1 MTKKI
6 FTIQITPIKAPFM
19 RCRQDAVPT
28 VCKKYVAGKVEYHE
42 FRWNN
47 PKAGRNIM
55 WKDNADTIEER
66 EQYKQQFA
74 DRVQRAFDK
83 ANIRFFKHYN
93 GIKFEDEIVRVYA
106 PYPDLAPN
114 ATITVYSQRVHE
126 YNEHRDFLRD
136 IVSKMNNQYNTLMCV
151 LQQGKYDLAKGS
163 LYKLNK
169 YMFDLQS
176 MCRPDHHEV
185 VFKGKV
191 NPLTANLR

>member
-1 MTKKI
+1 MTKI
-6 FTIQITPIKAPFM
+6 FTIQITPIRAPYM
-19 RCRQDAVPT
+19 RCKQVAVPT
-28 VCKKYVAGKVEYHE
+28 VCKKYVNGKVEYHE

-55 WKDNADTIEER
+55 WKDTTESEEER
-66 EQYKQQFA
+66 QQYAPQFA
-74 DRVQRAFDK
+74 QRVQRAYDK
-83 ANIRFFKHYN
+83 AVTRFYTHYK
-93 GIKFEDEIVRVYA
+93 GLKFEDEIVRVYA

-126 YNEHRDFLRD
+126 YKAHQRFLED
-136 IVSKMNNQYNTLMCV
+136 IVSKMNIQFNTLMSL
-151 LQQGKYDLAKGS
+151 LQRGQWDRSKDS

-176 MCRPDHHEV
+176 MCRPDHHV
-185 VFKGKV
+185 VEFKGKN

>member
-1 MTKKI
+1 MKK
-6 FTIQITPIKAPFM
+6 FTIQIAPIRAPYMREKMTP
-19 RCRQDAVPT
+19 VPT
-28 VCKKYVAGKVEYHE
+28 VCKKYVNGKVEYHE

-55 WKDNADTIEER
+55 WKDTPESEAER
-66 EQYKQQFA
+66 EQYKENFA
-74 DRVQRAFDK
+74 RRVQRAYDK
-83 ANIRFFKHYN
+83 ANARFFTHYN

-126 YNEHRDFLRD
+126 YNAHRDFLRD
-136 IVSKMNNQYNTLMCV
+136 IVSKMNIQFNTLMSV

-176 MCRPDHHEV
+176 MCRPEHHEV
-185 VFKGKV
+185 VFKGKN

>member
-1 MTKKI
+1 MSRT
-6 FTIQITPIKAPFM
+6 FTIQIAPIRAPYM
-19 RCRQDAVPT
+19 RCKQNAVNT

-55 WKDNADTIEER
+55 WKDTPESEEER
-66 EQYKQQFA
+66 EQYKENFA
-74 DRVQRAFDK
+74 RRVQRAYDK
-83 ANIRFFKHYN
+83 AVIRFHTHYK

-114 ATITVYSQRVHE
+114 ATVTVYSQRVHDYE
-126 YNEHRDFLRD
+126 GHKAFLGN
-136 IVSKMNNQYNTLMCV
+136 IKSKMKIQFNTLMSV

-169 YMFDLQS
+169 YLFDLQS
-176 MCRPDHHEV
+176 MCRPEHHEV

>member
-1 MTKKI
+1 MTKI
-6 FTIQITPIKAPFM
+6 FTIQIAPVRAPYM
-19 RCRQDAVPT
+19 RCKQDAVPT
-28 VCKKYVAGKVEYHE
+28 VCKKYVAGKVVYHE

-55 WKDNADTIEER
+55 WKDNVDSEQER

-83 ANIRFFKHYN
+83 AVIRFHTHYK

-114 ATITVYSQRVHE
+114 ATITVYSQRV
-126 YNEHRDFLRD
+126 
-136 IVSKMNNQYNTLMCV
+136 
-151 LQQGKYDLAKGS
+151 
-163 LYKLNK
+163 YKLNK

-176 MCRPDHHEV
+176 MCRPEHHV
-185 VFKGKV
+185 VEFKGKN

>member
-1 MTKKI
+1 MKK
-6 FTIQITPIKAPFM
+6 FTIQIAPIRAPYMREKMTP
-19 RCRQDAVPT
+19 VNT
-28 VCKKYVAGKVEYHE
+28 VCKKYVSGKVEYHE

-55 WKDNADTIEER
+55 WKDNTDTIEER

-83 ANIRFFKHYN
+83 ANIRFYKHYD

-126 YNEHRDFLRD
+126 YKAHQEFLRD
-136 IVSKMNNQYNTLMCV
+136 IVSKMNIQFNTLMSV
-151 LQQGKYDLAKGS
+151 LQMGKYDLAKDS

-176 MCRPDHHEV
+176 ICRPEHHEV
-185 VFKGKV
+185 VFKGKN

>member
-1 MTKKI
+1 MSKI
-6 FTIQITPIKAPFM
+6 FTIQIAPIRAPYM
-19 RCRQDAVPT
+19 RCKQDAVPT
-28 VCKKYVAGKVEYHE
+28 VCKKYVGGKVVYHE

-55 WKDNADTIEER
+55 WKDNADSETER
-66 EQYKQQFA
+66 EQYKEQFA
-74 DRVQRAFDK
+74 HRVQRAFDK
-83 ANIRFFKHYN
+83 ANIRFYKHYN
-93 GIKFEDEIVRVYA
+93 GIKFEDEIIRVYA

-126 YNEHRDFLRD
+126 YKAHQDFLRD
-136 IVSKMNNQYNTLMCV
+136 IVSKMNIQFNGLMCC
-151 LQQGKYDLAKGS
+151 LQRGQWDLSKDS

-176 MCRPDHHEV
+176 MCRPDHHV
-185 VFKGKV
+185 VEFKGKN

>member
-1 MTKKI
+1 MTKI
-6 FTIQITPIKAPFM
+6 FTIQIAPIRAPYM
-19 RCRQDAVPT
+19 RCKQVAVPT
-28 VCKKYVAGKVEYHE
+28 VCKKYVNGKVEYHE

-55 WKDNADTIEER
+55 WKDTPESEEER
-66 EQYKQQFA
+66 QQYAPQFA
-74 DRVQRAFDK
+74 QRVQRAYDK
-83 ANIRFFKHYN
+83 AVIRFYTHYK

-126 YNEHRDFLRD
+126 YKAHQRFLED
-136 IVSKMNNQYNTLMCV
+136 IVSKMNIQFDTLMSL
-151 LQQGKYDLAKGS
+151 LQRGQWDRSKDS

-176 MCRPDHHEV
+176 MCRPDHHV
-185 VFKGKV
+185 VEFKGKN
-191 NPLTANLR
+191 NPLTANRR

>member
-1 MTKKI
+1 MSNI
-6 FTIQITPIKAPFM
+6 FTIQIAPIRAPYM
-19 RCRQDAVPT
+19 RCKQDAVPT
-28 VCKKYVAGKVEYHE
+28 VCKKYVNGKVEYHA

-55 WKDNADTIEER
+55 WKDNADSEAER

-83 ANIRFFKHYN
+83 ANIRFYKHYN
-93 GIKFEDEIVRVYA
+93 GIKFADEIVRVYA
-106 PYPDLAPN
+106 PYPDLAPD
-114 ATITVYSQRVHE
+114 ATITVYSKRVHE
-126 YNEHRDFLRD
+126 YNAHRDFLRD
-136 IVSKMNNQYNTLMCV
+136 IVSKMNIQFDTLMST
-151 LQQGKYDLAKGS
+151 LQRGQWDLSKDS

-176 MCRPDHHEV
+176 MCRPEHHEV

-191 NPLTANLR
+191 DPLTANRR

>member
-1 MTKKI
+1 M
-6 FTIQITPIKAPFM
+6 Q
-19 RCRQDAVPT
+19 CRQDAHNT
-28 VCKKYVAGKVEYHE
+28 VCKKRVNGKVVYHE

-55 WKDNADTIEER
+55 FKDNAASVAER
-66 EQYKQQFA
+66 EQYKEVFA
-74 DRVQRAFDK
+74 QRVQKAFDK
-83 ANIRFFKHYN
+83 ANARFFTHYD
-93 GIKFEDEIVRVYA
+93 GINFEDEIVRVYA
-106 PYPDLAPN
+106 PYPNIAPN

-126 YNEHRDFLRD
+126 YNAHRDFLRD

-151 LQQGKYDLAKGS
+151 LQQGKYDLAKDS

-185 VFKGKV
+185 VFKGKN

>member
-1 MTKKI
+1 MKK
-6 FTIQITPIKAPFM
+6 FTIQIAPIRAPYM
-19 RCRQDAVPT
+19 RCKQDAVPT
-28 VCKKYVAGKVEYHE
+28 VCKKYVNGKVEYHA

-74 DRVQRAFDK
+74 DRVQRAYNK
-83 ANIRFFKHYN
+83 ANSRFYTHYN
-93 GIKFEDEIVRVYA
+93 GIKFADEIVRVYA

-126 YNEHRDFLRD
+126 YNAHQAFLRD
-136 IVSKMNNQYNTLMCV
+136 IVSKMNNQYSGLMSL
-151 LQQGKYDLAKGS
+151 LQRGQWDLSKDS

-176 MCRPDHHEV
+176 MCRPDHHV
-185 VFKGKV
+185 VEFKGKV
-191 NPLTANLR
+191 DPLTANRR

>member
-1 MTKKI
+1 MTKI
-6 FTIQITPIKAPFM
+6 FTIQIAPVRAPYM
-19 RCRQDAVPT
+19 REKMMPVNT
-28 VCKKYVAGKVEYHE
+28 VCKKYVNGKVEYHE

-55 WKDNADTIEER
+55 WKDTPESEAER
-66 EQYKQQFA
+66 EQYKENFA
-74 DRVQRAFDK
+74 HRVQRAYDK
-83 ANIRFFKHYN
+83 AVIRFYTHYK

-126 YNEHRDFLRD
+126 YKAHQAFLRD
-136 IVSKMNNQYNTLMCV
+136 IVSRMNIQFNTLMSV
-151 LQQGKYDLAKGS
+151 LQMGKYDLSKDS

-176 MCRPDHHEV
+176 MCRPEHHEV
-185 VFKGKV
+185 VFKGKN

>member
-1 MTKKI
+1 MKK
-6 FTIQITPIKAPFM
+6 FTIQIAPIRAPYM
-19 RCRQDAVPT
+19 RCKQDAVPT
-28 VCKKYVAGKVEYHE
+28 VCKKYVNGKVEYHA

-74 DRVQRAFDK
+74 DRVQRAYNK
-83 ANIRFFKHYN
+83 ANSRFYTHYN
-93 GIKFEDEIVRVYA
+93 GIKFADEIVRVYA

-126 YNEHRDFLRD
+126 YNAHRDFLRD
-136 IVSKMNNQYNTLMCV
+136 IVSKMNIQFNTLMST
-151 LQQGKYDLAKGS
+151 LQRGQWDLSKDS

-176 MCRPDHHEV
+176 MCRPEHHEV

-191 NPLTANLR
+191 DPLTANRR

>member
-1 MTKKI
+1 MTKI
-6 FTIQITPIKAPFM
+6 FTIQIAPVRAPYM
-19 RCRQDAVPT
+19 RCKQDAVPT
-28 VCKKYVAGKVEYHE
+28 VCKKYVGGKVEYHE

-55 WKDNADTIEER
+55 WKDNADSEQER
-66 EQYKQQFA
+66 EQYKENFA
-74 DRVQRAFDK
+74 QRVQRAYDK
-83 ANIRFFKHYN
+83 AVARFSTHYK

-126 YNEHRDFLRD
+126 YKAHQRFLED
-136 IVSKMNNQYNTLMCV
+136 IVSKMNIQFNTLMCL
-151 LQQGKYDLAKGS
+151 LQRGQWDLSKDS

-185 VFKGKV
+185 VFKGKN

>member
-1 MTKKI
+1 MSKI
-6 FTIQITPIKAPFM
+6 FTIQIAPIRAPYMREKMTP
-19 RCRQDAVPT
+19 VNT
-28 VCKKYVAGKVEYHE
+28 VCKKYVNGKVEYHE

-55 WKDNADTIEER
+55 WKDTPESREER
-66 EQYKQQFA
+66 EQYAPKFA
-74 DRVQRAFDK
+74 QRVQRAFDK
-83 ANIRFFKHYN
+83 AVIRFHTHYK

-126 YNEHRDFLRD
+126 YKAHQRFLED
-136 IVSKMNNQYNTLMCV
+136 IVSKMNIQFNTLMSL
-151 LQQGKYDLAKGS
+151 LQRGQWDRSKDS

-176 MCRPDHHEV
+176 MCRPDHHV
-185 VFKGKV
+185 VEFKGKN

>member
-1 MTKKI
+1 MTKK
-6 FTIQITPIKAPFM
+6 FTIQIAPIKAPYM
-19 RCRQDAVPT
+19 RCKQDAVPT
-28 VCKKYVAGKVEYHE
+28 VCKKYVGGKVVYHE
-42 FRWNN
+42 FRWDN

-55 WKDNADTIEER
+55 WKDNPDTVAER
-66 EQYKQQFA
+66 EQYKEAFA
-74 DRVQRAFDK
+74 QRVQRAFDK
-83 ANIRFFKHYN
+83 ANARFYTHYN
-93 GIKFEDEIVRVYA
+93 GIKFDDEIVRVYA

-114 ATITVYSQRVHE
+114 ATITVYSQRVHD
-126 YNEHRDFLRD
+126 YNAHRDFLRD

-176 MCRPDHHEV
+176 MCRPEHHEV

>member
-1 MTKKI
+1 MTTT

-28 VCKKYVAGKVEYHE
+28 VTKARVNGKVEYHE

-55 WKDNADTIEER
+55 FKDTPDTIAER
-66 EQYKQQFA
+66 EQYKENFA
-74 DRVQRAFDK
+74 HRVQRAFDK
-83 ANIRFFKHYN
+83 ANIRFFAHYKDIN
-93 GIKFEDEIVRVYA
+93 FEDEIVRVYA
-106 PYPDLAPN
+106 PYPNIAPN
-114 ATITVYSQRVHE
+114 ATITVYSQRVHQ
-126 YNEHRDFLRD
+126 YNAHRDFLRD

-151 LQQGKYDLAKGS
+151 LQQGKYDLAKDS

-176 MCRPDHHEV
+176 MCRPEHHEV
-185 VFKGKV
+185 VFKGDK

>member
-1 MTKKI
+1 MTTT
-6 FTIQITPIKAPFM
+6 FTIQIAPIKAPYM

-28 VCKKYVAGKVEYHE
+28 VCKKYVGGKVEYHE

-55 WKDNADTIEER
+55 FKDTPDTIAER
-66 EQYKQQFA
+66 EQYKENFA
-74 DRVQRAFDK
+74 HRVQRAFDK
-83 ANIRFFKHYN
+83 ANARFFAHYN
-93 GIKFEDEIVRVYA
+93 GINFEDEIVRVYA
-106 PYPDLAPN
+106 PYPDIAPN
-114 ATITVYSQRVHE
+114 ATITVYSQRVHQ
-126 YNEHRDFLRD
+126 YNAHRDFLRD
-136 IVSKMNNQYNTLMCV
+136 IVSKMNIQFNTLMCV
-151 LQQGKYDLAKGS
+151 LQQGQYDLAKGS

-185 VFKGKV
+185 VFKGKN

>member
-1 MTKKI
+1 MKK
-6 FTIQITPIKAPFM
+6 FTIQIAPIRAPYM
-19 RCRQDAVPT
+19 RCKQNAVPT
-28 VCKKYVAGKVEYHE
+28 VCKKYVCGKVEYHE

-55 WKDNADTIEER
+55 WKDTTESEEER
-66 EQYKQQFA
+66 QPYAEKFA
-74 DRVQRAFDK
+74 QRVQRAYDK
-83 ANIRFFKHYN
+83 AHNRFYTYYK

-106 PYPDLAPN
+106 PYPHLAPN

-126 YNEHRDFLRD
+126 YKAHKDFLRD
-136 IVSKMNNQYNTLMCV
+136 IVSKMNIQFNTLMCV

-185 VFKGKV
+185 VFKGK
-191 NPLTANLR
+191 NDPLLANRR